1 MTVGLLLITHENFGD
16 LSLQIIKT
24 ILGVCPLET
33 QSLSVPFDANPDT
46 IFAEAW
52 RYVEM
57 LDHGEG
63 VLILTD
69 LYGATPSNIAH
80 RLVKEGK
87 VAIVTGLNL
96 SMLMRVLNYPNLS
109 LDELVEK
116 AARGGREGVVVTSGK
131 NEK

>member
-33 QSLSVPFDANPDT
+33 KSLSVPFDANPDT
-46 IFAEAW
+46 IYAEAT

-57 LDHGEG
+57 LNYGEG

-80 RLVKEGK
+80 RLVKDGK

-109 LDELVEK
+109 LEELVDK
-116 AARGGREGVVVTSGK
+116 ASHGGSEGVVVTSRK
-131 NEK
+131 SD

>member
-1 MTVGLLLITHENFGD
+1 MTVGLLLVTHENYGD

-33 QSLSVPFDANPDT
+33 KSLSVPFDANPDT
-46 IFAEAW
+46 IYAEAKH
-52 RYVEM
+52 YVEM
-57 LDHGEG
+57 LNHGEG

-80 RLVKEGK
+80 RLVKESQ

-109 LDELVEK
+109 LEQLVDK
-116 AARGGREGVVVTSGK
+116 AARGGSEGVVITLNN
-131 NEK
+131 NE

>member
-1 MTVGLLLITHENFGD
+1 MTVGLLLVTHENYGD

-24 ILGVCPLET
+24 ILGVCPLDT
-33 QSLSVPFDANPDT
+33 KSLSVPFDANPDA
-46 IFAEAW
+46 IYAEAKH
-52 RYVEM
+52 YVEM
-57 LDHGEG
+57 LNHGEG

-80 RLVKEGK
+80 RLVEEGK

-109 LDELVEK
+109 LEQLVHK
-116 AARGGREGVVVTSGK
+116 AARGGSEGVVVTLKK
-131 NEK
+131 NE

>member
-1 MTVGLLLITHENFGD
+1 MTVGLLLITHENFGN

-33 QSLSVPFDANPDT
+33 KSLSVPFDANPDVVYE
-46 IFAEAW
+46 EAKHF
-52 RYVEM
+52 VEM

-80 RLVKEGK
+80 RLVDDGK
-87 VAIVTGLNL
+87 TVVVTGLNL

-109 LDELVEK
+109 LEELVDK
-116 AARGGREGVVVTSGK
+116 ASRGGSEGVVVTIKK
-131 NEK
+131 NT